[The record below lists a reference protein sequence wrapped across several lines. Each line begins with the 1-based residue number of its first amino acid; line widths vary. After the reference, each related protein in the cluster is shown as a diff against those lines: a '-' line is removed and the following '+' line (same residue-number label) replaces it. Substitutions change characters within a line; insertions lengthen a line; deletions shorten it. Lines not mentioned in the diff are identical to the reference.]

1 MCIRDRIGT
10 VLGWLGLRGIIL
22 RAGQH
27 HQLEIPLAAAAA
39 HQQPHPNWGT
49 GCLPVSYTHLE
60 THSRL
65 APRGARAVVTNRG
78 AAFATAVRVI
88 AGVHDGTT
96 AAGANA
102 HVALAASLA
111 QVDVLVIDVGNLT
124 DDCGAVH
131 GHVAHLTRCV

>member
-1 MCIRDRIGT
+1 MMF
-10 VLGWLGLRGIIL
+10 
-22 RAGQH
+22 A
-27 HQLEIPLAAAAA
+27 
-39 HQQPHPNWGT
+39 
-49 GCLPVSYTHLE
+49 SLE
-60 THSRL
+60 THCRL

-111 QVDVLVIDVGNLT
+111 QVDVLVAMSTPHEIDYTLT
-124 DDCGAVH
+124 FDSAT
-131 GHVAHLTRCV
+131 LTPAE